1 MRSAMQAAV
10 PAPRNFTV
18 AVGGTSV
25 ALKPT
30 MILISCYLPEDGEK
44 LEKWGPSIGKTR
56 QRNSAGVLSL
66 EGRSHQYQQASSLLT
81 TYPPLPSPL

>member
-25 ALKPT
+25 ALNPT
-30 MILISCYLPEDGEK
+30 MVLISCYLPGDGEK
-44 LEKWGPSIGKTR
+44 LEKAVPSTSKTR
-56 QRNSAGVLSL
+56 QRNSAGI
-66 EGRSHQYQQASSLLT
+66 
-81 TYPPLPSPL
+81 